1 MIYMILVSMLGIN
14 PIQAKTDLFEK
25 EVIEFNTHNNKTI
38 GHDGTIIYTKA
49 PTAWVKLF
57 NN

>member
-1 MIYMILVSMLGIN
+1 MLGIN

-25 EVIEFNTHNNKTI
+25 EIIEFNTHNNKTI
-38 GHDGTIIYTKA
+38 GHNSTIKYTKA
-49 PTAWVKLF
+49 PTVWVKLF